1 MSTLTH
7 SQVLPVYARQD
18 LTFVRG
24 KGTTLYDAEGHAY
37 LDFLAG
43 IAVVGLGHCHPAPL
57 AAAQAQLDRLWHVS
71 NLYWTEP
78 MVELARRLSARA
90 GGARAFFCNS
100 GSESVEAGLKYARKA
115 TGKPGIVALNDS
127 FHGRTIGALS
137 VTGQPAKRTA
147 FEPLLP
153 HVQFANPNDV
163 ASLEAAI
170 SADTGCVL
178 LEPVQGEGGVH
189 VLEASFVAA
198 ARRLADKVGAVLLFD
213 EVQTGV
219 GRTGSFFAHERL
231 DVRPDGVMLAK
242 GLANGLP
249 IGCLLVYDDAPEGF
263 AAGDH
268 ASTFGG
274 NPVVC
279 AAAAAVCDEL
289 TDEFLATVTANGLVL
304 AAGLAELDG
313 IRAVRGAGLMLGAE
327 LDCPPAQVVL
337 ACAERGLLVGTAG
350 TDVLRLTPPL
360 IVTAAEIEQALAVLE
375 EVLT

>member
-1 MSTLTH
+1 LS
-7 SQVLPVYARQD
+7 SSVLPVYTRQD

-24 KGTTLYDAEGHAY
+24 EGTNLYDIDGRAY

-57 AAAQAQLDRLWHVS
+57 AAARAQLDRLWHVS
-71 NLYWTEP
+71 NLYWSEP
-78 MVELARRLSARA
+78 MVELAQRLSARA

-137 VTGQPAKRTA
+137 VTGQPAKRTV
-147 FEPLLP
+147 FEPLLA

-163 ASLEAAI
+163 ASLEAVI
-170 SADTGCVL
+170 SADTGCIL
-178 LEPVQGEGGVH
+178 LEPVLGEGGVH
-189 VLEASFVAA
+189 ELEASFVAA
-198 ARRLADKVGAVLLFD
+198 ARRLADEAGAVLLFD

-219 GRTGSFFAHERL
+219 GRTGSFFAYERL
-231 DVRPDGVMLAK
+231 GVRPDAVMLAK

-249 IGCLLVYDDAPEGF
+249 IGCLLVSDDAPEGF

-274 NPVVC
+274 NPVAC
-279 AAAAAVCDEL
+279 AAASAVCDEL
-289 TDEFLATVTANGLVL
+289 TDELLASVTAKGLALAT
-304 AAGLAELDG
+304 GLAELEG

-327 LDCPPAQVVL
+327 LDRPPGDVVT

-360 IVTAAEIEQALAVLE
+360 IVTTAEIEQALEVLE
-375 EVLT
+375 EVLA